1 MARRLTRVEGLERLK
16 RRLADLSEGGR
27 AEILKANQ
35 RNAEEFADTVR
46 QIIPKGEPAD
56 GNLVDTLEVK
66 AGETETG
73 VLVTIGGPD
82 QPHPLH
88 LEAGHRN
95 ADGSHTPPKPYW
107 NPAKRVLRKR
117 ARGRAGRALSKA
129 IKDVTHD

>member
-16 RRLADLSEGGR
+16 RRLADLSEAGR

-35 RNAEEFADTVR
+35 RNADEFADTVR
-46 QIIPKGEPAD
+46 KIIPKGNPED

-66 AGETETG
+66 PGETETG

-95 ADGSHTPPKPYW
+95 PDGSHTPAKPYW
-107 NPAKRVLRKR
+107 NPAKRVLKKR
-117 ARGRAGRALSKA
+117 ARGRASRALNKA
-129 IKDVTHD
+129 IKDVSA